1 MDNLDILKILNVLI
15 VIYVKIIVMKYVIVF
30 FPLYFIDVKY
40 SLFLVKDVKYVDAKK
55 KSINRIIIIIN
66 TKKLM
71 ILKKKIK
78 LKKGN

>member
-1 MDNLDILKILNVLI
+1 
-15 VIYVKIIVMKYVIVF
+15 MKYVIVF